1 MDGYKQTVKSK
12 QKTMNNKVTSLILLL
27 IIVLGAGLRLFWLQK
42 SPPSLNW
49 DEAALGYN
57 AYSLLKTGKDE
68 YGFKLP
74 VTFRSFDD
82 YKPPL
87 YPYAAVPFVA
97 MFGLNEISV
106 RLPSALSGISIIV
119 VVFFIASHLFNKK
132 IATLA
137 AFFIAIEPWSVHF
150 SRIAFETNLG
160 LSFLL
165 WSIYFALKAGQK
177 QKYLYISFFL
187 LFLSEYSYHAYRAL
201 LLPLTFYF
209 LYFNKKILKAKSRS
223 FPLLIFISLFLISF
237 LFIIKSGG
245 GLVRFQTTS
254 ILKAVEFNETPN
266 PVSFIYQF
274 YIFGKNIIGRYFAYF
289 SPTNLFVRGTNE
301 PNQQIPGFG
310 PFYTIEFIFFLSG
323 IVYLAKNKF
332 KPRTFI
338 SLILLAPFPA
348 IITWNWFLPTRVL
361 LIFSMYSILIGLGA
375 YNFLIF
381 LRKKGK
387 IILFTNITIFSIVLL
402 NNLGNLATTLFLY
415 LPYVQKGNWQYG
427 FREIMGYVAPIQD
440 KYDKII
446 FETGHAQPHIFVLF
460 YGKYS
465 PERYHKDLGSPDA
478 VEKPRKNFNFG
489 NYVFR
494 KIYWPE
500 DRNLKKTL
508 FIGSEYN
515 LPEKDVATAKNAK
528 ILKDIYDK
536 NGDFMGRIVETK

>member
-1 MDGYKQTVKSK
+1 MS
-12 QKTMNNKVTSLILLL
+12 NKLLSLILLL

-187 LFLSEYSYHAYRAL
+187 LFLSAYSYHAYRAL

-536 NGDFMGRIVETK
+536 NGDFMARIVETK